1 MPEAQPQEGTAVI
14 PDAARSELR
23 ASRASGRVRSVAQF
37 VEWRVRRAWRNRRCA
52 AAGATA
58 RAVSRSITAG
68 VRAGDDVAEGRCH
81 FLNAERPGGPG
92 LLRRSDVVIGR
103 CRLCRG
109 RRCRKDECCD
119 ERKFVH
125 DRIRLSCQSQPV
137 RSIVCSLIGC
147 ARNSTAQ
154 AGRLRRETASLG
166 PLDRTAWS
174 NTPWASI
181 SCDIGHRLG
190 IAGVRETLK
199 RAEV

>member
-1 MPEAQPQEGTAVI
+1 MPEARPQEGTAVI

-23 ASRASGRVRSVAQF
+23 ASRAAGRVRSVAQF
-37 VEWRVRRAWRNRRCA
+37 VKWRVRRAWRNRRCA

-68 VRAGDDVAEGRCH
+68 VRAGDDVAEGRGH
-81 FLNAERPGGPG
+81 FLNAEHTGYRRCRCPRRAA
-92 LLRRSDVVIGR
+92 LLRRSDLVIGR

-125 DRIRLSCQSQPV
+125 GRIRLSCQSQPV
-137 RSIVCSLIGC
+137 RSIVCSVTGC

-166 PLDRTAWS
+166 PLDRTAWRI
-174 NTPWASI
+174 NRP
-181 SCDIGHRLG
+181 LG
-190 IAGVRETLK
+190 IDQL
-199 RAEV
+199 